1 VIEITGD
8 PDSPK
13 RSTRIDPAW
22 ARAQILQYGADNP
35 WVLANVFGKFPSSS
49 PLVVHRPG
57 AGRSGM
63 QARGAVSNHQRRA
76 GARRRGR
83 ALRR

>member
-1 VIEITGD
+1 VQLRDRHLWTVIEITGD

-35 WVLANVFGKFPSSS
+35 WVLANVFGKFPSE
-49 PLVVHRPG
+49 L
-57 AGRSGM
+57 A
-63 QARGAVSNHQRRA
+63 
-76 GARRRGR
+76 ARRSSASAWSKRHASAR
-83 ALRR
+83 P